1 VSRSDDKK
9 DDKKKV
15 RAAHRDRPPGEG
27 RLIQL
32 VYYAYVVLSRLA
44 LALPERLA
52 YGLARWIGSLAA
64 RISKKRSAVARN
76 LARITGEPVDS
87 PRVRSLTVEVFR
99 SYARYWLET
108 FRLVREGREFFL
120 DRFQCDGQENLDG
133 VLARGKG
140 AIVVVGHLGNWD
152 AAGAWVGARGNRL
165 ATVAEVLR
173 PRRMFDFFVEHRE
186 ALGMTIYPA
195 RRGAIRQ
202 LVEEVE
208 AGAVV
213 PILGD
218 RDLKGSGPE
227 VELFG
232 AVTTMPGGPASIA
245 LRTGVPLMVAGVYGI
260 VRPDGT
266 RGWHAEISPPI
277 EPPAERTPESV
288 RALTQEVA
296 RLLEG
301 FIARRPEEWH
311 VMHDF
316 WPRAGADSSRG

>member
-1 VSRSDDKK
+1 MSTSRHVSRREKQ
-9 DDKKKV
+9 KV
-15 RAAHRDRPPGEG
+15 AAAHRKRPADEG

-32 VYYAYVVLSRLA
+32 VYYAYVALSRLA
-44 LALPERLA
+44 LALPESVA
-52 YGLARWIGSLAA
+52 YGLARWLGGLAA
-64 RISKKRSAVARN
+64 RVSRKRPGVARN
-76 LARITGEPVDS
+76 LARITGEPADS
-87 PRVRSLTVEVFR
+87 PTVRALTTEAYR

-108 FRLVREGREFFL
+108 FRLVREGKDFFL
-120 DRFQCDGQENLDG
+120 ERFQCDGQENLDG

-186 ALGMTIYPA
+186 RLGMTIYPA
-195 RRGAIRQ
+195 RKGAI
-202 LVEEVE
+202 LKLIEEVE
-208 AGAVV
+208 SGAVV

-227 VELFG
+227 VEFFG
-232 AVTTMPGGPASIA
+232 GITTMPGGPASIA

-277 EPPAERTPESV
+277 ELPAERTPDSV
-288 RALTQEVA
+288 QELTQEVA
-296 RLLEG
+296 RLLED
-301 FIARRPEEWH
+301 FVARRPEEWH
-311 VMHDF
+311 VLHPF
-316 WPRAGADSSRG
+316 WPSDRARNS

>member
-1 VSRSDDKK
+1 VSRREGRR
-9 DDKKKV
+9 KV
-15 RAAHRDRPPGEG
+15 RAAHRERPPDEG

-32 VYYAYVVLSRLA
+32 VYYAYVALSRLA

-52 YGLARWIGSLAA
+52 YGLARSIGGVAGRL
-64 RISKKRSAVARN
+64 SKKRSAVARN
-76 LARITGEPVDS
+76 LSRITGEPLDS

-120 DRFQCDGQENLDG
+120 ERFQCDGQENLDG

-186 ALGMTIYPA
+186 QLGMTIYPA
-195 RRGAIRQ
+195 RKGAIRR

-218 RDLKGSGPE
+218 RDLKGTGPA

-232 AVTTMPGGPASIA
+232 ALTTMPGGPASIA
-245 LRTGVPLMVAGVYGI
+245 LRTGVPVMVAGVYGI

-277 EPPAERTPESV
+277 EPAAERTPDSV
-288 RALTQEVA
+288 RELTQEVA
-296 RLLEG
+296 RLLED

-311 VMHDF
+311 VLHDF
-316 WPRAGADSSRG
+316 WPRADADSPRG